1 MSYEHHLSEV
11 IHLPTQASIY
21 VYAGV
26 TAWQFS
32 LQSFGHLQHY
42 LGSACPPGTGRMH
55 ILLHWRYRAPNP
67 TSNIVLLYEHDS
79 TISMSAG

>member
-55 ILLHWRYRAPNP
+55 ILLIALMAEHP
-67 TSNIVLLYEHDS
+67 TQLQQGAVVLLYQRDS
-79 TISMSAG
+79 TI